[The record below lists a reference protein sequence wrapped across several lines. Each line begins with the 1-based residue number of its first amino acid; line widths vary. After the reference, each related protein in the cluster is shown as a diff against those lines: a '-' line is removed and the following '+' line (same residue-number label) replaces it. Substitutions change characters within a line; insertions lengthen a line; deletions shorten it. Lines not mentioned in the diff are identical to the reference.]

1 MPGTGSDI
9 GLAVA
14 LNIDADNYKSS
25 VRQFVGAT
33 VLIHDPLDYPDI
45 GAQSAS
51 LQPGHVMSMTL
62 TGTKLESS
70 KDIQNIPLSKRMCLF
85 DGEVRE
91 TIDVRSDQTNLS
103 VHRFIGS
110 SYFSNYLFILPI
122 YISYRLI
129 LNN

>member
-1 MPGTGSDI
+1 MPGTGRDI

-91 TIDVRSDQTNLS
+91 AIDVRSDQKKSIVNVYRILAFTFL
-103 VHRFIGS
+103 F
-110 SYFSNYLFILPI
+110 YLFI
-122 YISYRLI
+122 YRTD
-129 LNN
+129 

>member
-1 MPGTGSDI
+1 MPGTGRDI

-91 TIDVRSDQTNLS
+91 AIDVRSDQKKSIVNVYRILAFTSL
-103 VHRFIGS
+103 F
-110 SYFSNYLFILPI
+110 YLFI
-122 YISYRLI
+122 YRTD
-129 LNN
+129 